1 VEVRLLGPLRVVADD
16 GSPVAV
22 NGTKLRALLGHLA
35 IDVGRVVPADQ
46 LFDDLYGEELPQSAA
61 NALQGLVSKLRRILG
76 RPQAIVNRG
85 GGYALEIEPGS
96 VDLVMFDRLSSAG
109 RDAQQRDDHALA
121 LASFDEALGL
131 WRGPALMDFTYE
143 EFAQVTIG
151 RTAEARVTVFEDR
164 VDSLLALGRHHEAIS
179 EVESLVAEH
188 PLRERLRAQ
197 LMLALY
203 RAGRQAEALRA
214 YQAARTVL
222 NDELGVEPGLELRR
236 LEAAILAHDTSLEA
250 PRPAPAQPVGAARRR
265 GNIGAPLTTLIGRGE
280 ELAALRQLVGERRLV
295 TLTGPGGVG
304 KTRLAVEVAR
314 LSGPAFAAGAWLAE
328 LAPISDPSAV
338 AAAIV
343 TALDASDP
351 TTPPMARLVDY
362 LSDKGLLLVVD
373 NCEHVVD
380 EAARV
385 VAELLAGCPEMRV
398 LATSREPLNV
408 PGELVWATPPLGL
421 GDAVELFTERA
432 SSADPAYLRDERA
445 ERAAAGI
452 CARLDGLPL
461 ALELAAARAR
471 VFDVEAI
478 LERLD
483 DRFRLLTGGTRTA
496 LPRHQTLRAVVDWSY
511 DLLFD
516 DERRVFERLSVFSG
530 PCSLAAAQAV
540 CADDDLPA
548 DDVGD
553 ALARL
558 VDKSLVI
565 ADKDARG
572 SRYRCL
578 QTLTE
583 YGRER
588 LVDSGSAGA
597 VRTRYVAH
605 YLALAERGR
614 QALRGD
620 GQREWVLT
628 VRADLD
634 NFRTATAWAVE
645 QGDAQAAQALA
656 GGLGWFA
663 WVEGGVV
670 EGLGRLEA
678 ALAVPGPVDAD
689 TRATALARAA
699 FLAWLAGRAEVYGR
713 RRDDALAAMDHAE
726 PLTQAA
732 CAMLL
737 ADLADGRGARDEALA
752 RYEDVERWLAGV
764 EEPWA
769 RATRLS
775 ATGQRLR
782 LQGRFTE
789 ARPVLADAAGDLAS
803 IGDRMNAAVCQRFL
817 ANLAELTGD
826 YDAAGAALCAALAVP
841 TDLGFDG
848 VATMLSGRLGI
859 AALLR
864 GDYAD
869 AEARLTEAVELCRD
883 RHYPTTLALS
893 LNGLSHLRRLQGR
906 LEEATSAAGEALEL
920 HRSSGVTG
928 GILRAQRNL
937 GFAAEQAG
945 NAEQA
950 RRWHREELTEA
961 SRIGDRRATALAAE
975 GLAGA
980 AALAGDGAHAARLL
994 GAADA
999 LRSSA
1004 GLRLGPADQLD
1015 VDRIE
1020 DRIAGLLE
1028 PDAVEAARAEGAAAG
1043 IDALVD

>member
-1 VEVRLLGPLRVVADD
+1 
-16 GSPVAV
+16 
-22 NGTKLRALLGHLA
+22 
-35 IDVGRVVPADQ
+35 
-46 LFDDLYGEELPQSAA
+46 
-61 NALQGLVSKLRRILG
+61 
-76 RPQAIVNRG
+76 
-85 GGYALEIEPGS
+85 
-96 VDLVMFDRLSSAG
+96 
-109 RDAQQRDDHALA
+109 
-121 LASFDEALGL
+121 
-131 WRGPALMDFTYE
+131 
-143 EFAQVTIG
+143 
-151 RTAEARVTVFEDR
+151 
-164 VDSLLALGRHHEAIS
+164 
-179 EVESLVAEH
+179 
-188 PLRERLRAQ
+188 
-197 LMLALY
+197 
-203 RAGRQAEALRA
+203 
-214 YQAARTVL
+214 
-222 NDELGVEPGLELRR
+222 
-236 LEAAILAHDTSLEA
+236 
-250 PRPAPAQPVGAARRR
+250 
-265 GNIGAPLTTLIGRGE
+265 
-280 ELAALRQLVGERRLV
+280 
-295 TLTGPGGVG
+295 
-304 KTRLAVEVAR
+304 
-314 LSGPAFAAGAWLAE
+314 
-328 LAPISDPSAV
+328 
-338 AAAIV
+338 
-343 TALDASDP
+343 
-351 TTPPMARLVDY
+351 
-362 LSDKGLLLVVD
+362 
-373 NCEHVVD
+373 
-380 EAARV
+380 
-385 VAELLAGCPEMRV
+385 
-398 LATSREPLNV
+398 
-408 PGELVWATPPLGL
+408 
-421 GDAVELFTERA
+421 
-432 SSADPAYLRDERA
+432 
-445 ERAAAGI
+445 
-452 CARLDGLPL
+452 
-461 ALELAAARAR
+461 
-471 VFDVEAI
+471 
-478 LERLD
+478 
-483 DRFRLLTGGTRTA
+483 
-496 LPRHQTLRAVVDWSY
+496 
-511 DLLFD
+511 
-516 DERRVFERLSVFSG
+516 
-530 PCSLAAAQAV
+530 
-540 CADDDLPA
+540 
-548 DDVGD
+548 
-553 ALARL
+553 
-558 VDKSLVI
+558 
-565 ADKDARG
+565 
-572 SRYRCL
+572 
-578 QTLTE
+578 
-583 YGRER
+583 
-588 LVDSGSAGA
+588 
-597 VRTRYVAH
+597 
-605 YLALAERGR
+605 
-614 QALRGD
+614 
-620 GQREWVLT
+620 
-628 VRADLD
+628 
-634 NFRTATAWAVE
+634 
-645 QGDAQAAQALA
+645 
-656 GGLGWFA
+656 
-663 WVEGGVV
+663 
-670 EGLGRLEA
+670 
-678 ALAVPGPVDAD
+678 
-689 TRATALARAA
+689 
-699 FLAWLAGRAEVYGR
+699 
-713 RRDDALAAMDHAE
+713 MDHAE